1 MAYTYMASL
10 VGRHENRYAG
20 GWLATKKRILRK
32 RGKNMEN
39 EEVKVIPWIA
49 HEAEMTRF
57 ERAYRRVWILC
68 IIIFVALVLTNAG
81 WIWYES
87 QFEDTV
93 VSQDVDTGFG
103 SAVVSGIGDIY
114 GTDTADNQNTTQK
127 DGR

>member
-1 MAYTYMASL
+1 
-10 VGRHENRYAG
+10 
-20 GWLATKKRILRK
+20 
-32 RGKNMEN
+32 MEN

-81 WIWYES
+81 WILYES
-87 QFEDTV
+87 QFEDFVIT
-93 VSQDVDTGFG
+93 QENGGAPNNFIGND
-103 SAVVSGIGDIY
+103 GDIY
-114 GTDTADNQNTTQK
+114 NGSDAFIKGALNDGETDDQIQTAE

>member
-1 MAYTYMASL
+1 
-10 VGRHENRYAG
+10 
-20 GWLATKKRILRK
+20 
-32 RGKNMEN
+32 MEN